1 MPVLQPDTSQGQDY
15 TSPIEP
21 GTYPA
26 RIVSGE
32 AGKSKAGNPKCVV
45 KFEVSVSTDKGV
57 VKRSR
62 TSHLPVTG
70 EGTFGFDSLLR
81 AVKMDSLADA
91 YKDPSV
97 SPKPP
102 FDPSSLN
109 GSELLVVIEPNLYK
123 NEATGQEEKRDQ
135 ISGYLKA

>member
-1 MPVLQPDTSQGQDY
+1 MPVLQPDTSQAQDF

-26 RIVSGE
+26 RVVSGE
-32 AGKSKAGNPKCVV
+32 AGISKSKNPKCVV
-45 KFEVSVSTDKGV
+45 KFEVNVNGT
-57 VKRSR
+57 KRSR

-70 EGTFGFDSLLR
+70 EGTFGFDQLLR
-81 AVKMDSLADA
+81 ACRMDSLADA

-97 SPKPP
+97 QPKPA
-102 FDPSSLN
+102 FDPATLA

-123 NEATGQEEKRDQ
+123 NEATGVEEKRDQ
-135 ISGYLKA
+135 ITGYMKA

>member
-1 MPVLQPDTSQGQDY
+1 MPVLQPDTSQAQDY
-15 TSPIEP
+15 TTPIEA

-26 RIVSGE
+26 RVLSGE
-32 AGKSKAGNPKCVV
+32 GGKSKAGNPKCVV
-45 KFEVSVSTDKGV
+45 KFEVRVGDQ
-57 VKRSR
+57 KRIR

-70 EGTFGFDSLLR
+70 EGTFGFDALLR
-81 AVKMDSLADA
+81 ACRMDSLADA
-91 YKDPSV
+91 YRDPAV

-102 FDPSSLN
+102 FDPASLN

-135 ISGYLKA
+135 ITGYLKA